1 METYFENLR
10 DYILEKRP
18 DVSDSE
24 SVLEMIYECFAQLN
38 RMDNDTIRKDF
49 DELYQAMHGHSL
61 REIDKVIYTV
71 CTLCRDHEKSGFVNG
86 LRIGIRLEDELPI
99 A

>member
-10 DYILEKRP
+10 EYILEKHP
-18 DVSDSE
+18 SVSDAE
-24 SVLEMIYECFAQLN
+24 SVLEMIYECYAQLN
-38 RMDNDTIRKDF
+38 QMDNETIRKDF

-61 REIDKVIYTV
+61 REMDKVIYTV
-71 CTLCRDHEKSGFVNG
+71 CTLCRDHEKAGFVNG
-86 LRIGIRLEDELPI
+86 IRIGIHLEDELPI